1 MCGLCAKIACT
12 NILIWILFSS
22 VLCCCWS
29 AIITDFAS
37 NIEAWSLICVAR
49 DDGRCERTNGKIDNV
64 WEIITHR
71 NIQYHGCW
79 SFLWDGT
86 SECYLFTR
94 FVCEQT
100 ILSAIADFPF
110 VHCNNLEKKV
120 SYRSGGSC
128 LFFVI
133 VFPSDF
139 IFRALSFELGMRFSD
154 LRVFIFFSADVWFV
168 QYFANI
174 IFLTT
179 DPMTI

>member
-1 MCGLCAKIACT
+1 MAYVQRLHAQIFWYGFS
-12 NILIWILFSS
+12 FSS

-120 SYRSGGSC
+120 S
-128 LFFVI
+128 I
-133 VFPSDF
+133 V
-139 IFRALSFELGMRFSD
+139 REVAA
-154 LRVFIFFSADVWFV
+154 FFSSSFFLPISFSELFHSSSECDFRIYVYSFFFLLMCDS
-168 QYFANI
+168 YNI
-174 IFLTT
+174 LRI
-179 DPMTI
+179 